1 MKQLFLVDWAIQPDG
16 DPSDLQQLKQDP
28 IDQPGDATIV
38 TVPSGPYGSKDPNVH
53 LLLESINAARFS
65 ITITTPYFV
74 PNEVLATALLNATYR
89 GVKVTLI
96 VPAIAD
102 SAAVTWAA
110 RRYFDDM
117 LSAGVRILLYNG
129 GLLHTKSIAVDDE
142 YALFGTVNFDN
153 RSLHLN
159 FEMMLLIFDRQFMVD
174 INKLHLS
181 YAEKCSPVDPNT
193 WYHRPLTERLKEG
206 ASYLISPLL

>member
-1 MKQLFLVDWAIQPDG
+1 MQ
-16 DPSDLQQLKQDP
+16 
-28 IDQPGDATIV
+28 
-38 TVPSGPYGSKDPNVH
+38 
-53 LLLESINAARFS
+53 LESINAARFS